1 MRVLINP
8 YLNAAP
14 LWWALREAPPP
25 GWEIAEALPS
35 AAARAL
41 ESAQCD
47 LALVSAAAL
56 LSVPGLRALRGWGV
70 AADGP
75 VDSVILV
82 RKEPLDKLR
91 TVGVDAAS
99 RSAQALLKTLCARR
113 WGIAP
118 QFVPVED
125 PAVALLELDGV
136 LAIGDKTFGF
146 GRGLPALDLAAEWRE
161 WTGLPFLFAVWAAR
175 GAAAS
180 PDTARRLE
188 TAGETGTAR
197 LKEIAAAFA
206 KTLRQQAPRL
216 ENYLATRVYHRLGE
230 REWAGFARFAQEAQA
245 AGLVPDPLPP
255 EFFETR

>member
-25 GWEIAEALPS
+25 GWEIVEALPG
-35 AAARAL
+35 AAMREL
-41 ESAQCD
+41 EAGGCD
-47 LALVSAAAL
+47 LALVSSAAL
-56 LSVPGLRALRGWGV
+56 LSVPALSALRGWGV

-82 RKEPLDKLR
+82 RKEPLERLR
-91 TVGVDAAS
+91 TIGVDAAS

-146 GRGLPALDLAAEWRE
+146 GRGLPAVDLAAEWRE

-175 GAAAS
+175 GGAAT
-180 PDTARRLE
+180 PETARRLE
-188 TAGETGTAR
+188 AVGEAGVAR
-197 LKEIAAAFA
+197 LQEIAAAFA
-206 KTLRQQAPRL
+206 KALRQQPPRL
-216 ENYLATRVYHRLGE
+216 ENYLATRVYHRLGG
-230 REWAGFARFAQEAQA
+230 REWAGFARFTGEAKA
-245 AGLVPDPLPP
+245 AGVFPDPRAP
-255 EFFETR
+255 EFFGTP